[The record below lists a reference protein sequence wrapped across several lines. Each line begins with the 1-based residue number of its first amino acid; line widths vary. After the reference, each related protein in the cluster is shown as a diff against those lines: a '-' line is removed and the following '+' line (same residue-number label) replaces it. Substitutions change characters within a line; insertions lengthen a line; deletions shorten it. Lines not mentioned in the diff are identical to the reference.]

1 MQMDLST
8 IAHAK
13 NHLPKLIHAAEA
25 GDDIRISRHGKL
37 VAVMISAERYQQ
49 HFNTGANVFQAIMQ
63 WRENH
68 PDLDLT
74 DEEIDS
80 WRDRSIAR
88 EFTWE

>member
-1 MQMDLST
+1 MQMDIST

-13 NHLPKLIHAAEA
+13 NNLPKLIHAAEA

-49 HFNTGANVFQAIMQ
+49 HFNTKANVFQAMMQ

-68 PDLDLT
+68 PDTELT
-74 DEEIDS
+74 DEEVDN
-80 WRDRSIAR
+80 WRDRSIDR
-88 EFTWE
+88 KLSLE